1 MDSVTYTFEDLDTV
15 IEQVHAL
22 FDTWEG
28 DDYLPPSI
36 GVATLYQLKIA
47 VHEWL
52 ANLVQHANFEQE
64 TTEVR
69 LAVEPADERIFCV
82 IEDNSDGF
90 VLDMHLE
97 IEPEYLDSLPE
108 RGMGLLILKIC
119 TEDLLY
125 QRDERE
131 GRNRLQF
138 YVSPDHEDLQDIP
151 HWNATSS
158 PSSTPYE

>member
-1 MDSVTYTFEDLDTV
+1 MDSVTRHFQDLDTL

-22 FDTWEG
+22 FDTWESE
-28 DDYLPPSI
+28 DYLPASMN
-36 GVATLYQLKIA
+36 VAMLYQLKIA

-52 ANLVQHANFEQE
+52 ANLVQHANFENE
-64 TTEVR
+64 TTDVR
-69 LAVEPADERIFCV
+69 LTVEPVEERIYCV

-125 QRDERE
+125 QRSEFGE
-131 GRNRLQF
+131 NNRLEF
-138 YVSPDHEDLQDIP
+138 YVSADQDQDA
-151 HWNATSS
+151 WLD
-158 PSSTPYE
+158 TPF